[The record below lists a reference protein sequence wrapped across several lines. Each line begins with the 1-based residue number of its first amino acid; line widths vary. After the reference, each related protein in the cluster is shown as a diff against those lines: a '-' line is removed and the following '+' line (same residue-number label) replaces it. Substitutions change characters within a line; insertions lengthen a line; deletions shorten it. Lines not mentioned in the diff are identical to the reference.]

1 MSGRASGDQIGSAL
15 LRENL
20 MPGGPGNLLIPV
32 RIPLSEKESD
42 RIGADHAVASE
53 GIR

>member
-20 MPGGPGNLLIPV
+20 MPGGPGNLLMLVPGP
-32 RIPLSEKESD
+32 R
-42 RIGADHAVASE
+42 VATMLRLRRDLGHGS
-53 GIR
+53 